1 MKKEDADAFLKEWD
15 EMDCSVK
22 PQDFF
27 SEIELESQKTILDW
41 ITIELES
48 DIADYS
54 LDRTI
59 DTIDVDNGLGFVRII
74 WFSKGMNDYYIA
86 LSSDAMLVGC
96 DPEIPP
102 SLICTVHNAL
112 LAFICDS
119 N

>member
-48 DIADYS
+48 DIADYLGVNIFPS
-54 LDRTI
+54 FVII
-59 DTIDVDNGLGFVRII
+59 DENGIVTLRLAGRIGSEGF
-74 WFSKGMNDYYIA
+74 K
-86 LSSDAMLVGC
+86 
-96 DPEIPP
+96 
-102 SLICTVHNAL
+102 SLISELDKRHL
-112 LAFICDS
+112 GGDIK
-119 N
+119 